1 MAVGN
6 NTVIQKMITEL
17 NQAKEQHDQD
27 KMIKHIENVRLL
39 CELLLEEDPSPTG
52 DKEGISAEEMKAML
66 GKQAGE
72 NKKVKSTSVD
82 HDGANGDSIF
92 DF

>member
-1 MAVGN
+1 MEVGN

-17 NQAKEQHDQD
+17 NHAKEQHNQD

-39 CELLLEEDPSPTG
+39 CDLFLEEDSPSTG
-52 DKEGISAEEMKAML
+52 NKEAISAEEMKAML
-66 GKQAGE
+66 GKQSSE
-72 NKKVKSTSVD
+72 NKQRTSTKMD
-82 HDGANGDSIF
+82 HDVANGDSIF